1 MIFAK
6 KIEPIFRN
14 EFVKIWNFGKVS
26 QGIVKNEE
34 SNSHIHF
41 LIVTKQQ
48 TQMSSYQLG
57 KWDLTELVKNPK
69 SPAFQK
75 QIQELER
82 QAKKFEKIKSKLN
95 PKMSSKQFMNIL
107 HQVEEISE
115 NMSRIGGYASL
126 SYSSDTQSDEATSL
140 MTKMSKLGSEISNKI
155 LFFDLWWKTQVDN
168 KNAKRLMKD
177 AGELTEYLSHKRL
190 FAKYA
195 LSEPE
200 ERIINTLD
208 VTGISALVK
217 LYDKITNSFEYKM
230 KVGSK
235 IKTMTREELTNYVR
249 STNPKIRET
258 AYKTI
263 LSKYSENK
271 GVVGEI
277 YQNIV
282 QNWKDEGIEIR
293 GYKSPISMRNI
304 GNDVDDKTIDSLL
317 SICKKNSPIFQKF
330 FIQKAKML
338 KMKKLRRYDLYA
350 PAAANIKEKNYS
362 YDKSVKL
369 VFESLGKFSSTLEE
383 HARKVFNENHIDS
396 DIRQGKR
403 DGAFCS
409 TLTPKI
415 TPYVLVNFTGKS
427 RDVFTLAHEL
437 GHAVHSQTAQDRSIL
452 VQDAPLPLAETAS
465 TFSELLLYDNLSNKI
480 SDDEKKAMLSEKIDD
495 LYATILR
502 QSFFTIFEVD
512 AHKQIGNGTTIDEI
526 SNTYLKNL
534 KVQFGNSVSLSD
546 DFEIEWSCIPH
557 FYHTPFYCYAYSFG
571 NLLALSLFQRYKK
584 EGKDF
589 VPAYI
594 NILAAGGS
602 KKPEKLLSEYGF
614 DITSP
619 KFWQEG
625 FDYVKDQVNTL
636 ASLN

>member
-1 MIFAK
+1 MYK
-6 KIEPIFRN
+6 KHEY
-14 EFVKIWNFGKVS
+14 
-26 QGIVKNEE
+26 
-34 SNSHIHF
+34 
-41 LIVTKQQ
+41 
-48 TQMSSYQLG
+48 QMTEIQLG
-57 KWDLTELVKNPK
+57 RWDLSELTKNPK
-69 SPAFQK
+69 GPAFQK
-75 QIQELER
+75 QIQKLEK
-82 QAKKFEKIKSKLN
+82 QARKFERIKSKLD
-95 PKMSSKQFMNIL
+95 PKMSSKKFMGIL
-107 HQVEEISE
+107 QQVEEMSE
-115 NMSRIGGYASL
+115 KMSKIGGYASL

-140 MTKMSKLGSEISNKI
+140 MTQMSKLGSEISNKI
-155 LFFDLWWKTQVDN
+155 LFFDLWWKTKVDK

-217 LYDKITNSFEYKM
+217 LYDKITNAYEYKM
-230 KVGSK
+230 KIGNK
-235 IKTMTREELTNYVR
+235 TQTMTREELTNYVR

-263 LSKYSENK
+263 LTKYTENK
-271 GVVGEI
+271 GVIGEI

-282 QNWKDEGIEIR
+282 LNWRDEGIEIR
-293 GYKSPISMRNI
+293 GYKTPISMRNI
-304 GNDVDDKTIDSLL
+304 GNDVDDKTIESLL
-317 SICKKNSPIFQKF
+317 SVCKKNSSVFQKF
-330 FIQKAKML
+330 FVQKAKML

-350 PAAANIKEKNYS
+350 PAAANIKEKNYT
-362 YDKSVKL
+362 YKKSVKL
-369 VFESLGKFSSTLEE
+369 VFESLGKFSETLEE
-383 HARKVFNENHIDS
+383 FARKVFNENHIDS
-396 DIRQGKR
+396 SVRQGKR

-409 TLTPKI
+409 TLSPKI

-437 GHAVHSQTAQDRSIL
+437 GHAVHSQAAQDRSIL

-465 TFSELLLYDNLSNKI
+465 TFSELLLYDNLSDKI
-480 SDDEKKAMLSEKIDD
+480 SDDEKKIVLSEKIDD

-512 AHKQIGNGTTIDEI
+512 AHKQIGKGTTVDEI
-526 SNTYLKNL
+526 SKTYLQNL
-534 KVQFGNSVSLSD
+534 KEQFGNSVSLSE
-546 DFEIEWSCIPH
+546 DFAIEWSCIPH

-589 VPAYI
+589 VPSYI

-602 KKPEKLLSEYGF
+602 KKPERLLLEYGF
-614 DITSP
+614 DIRSP
-619 KFWQEG
+619 KFWQQG
-625 FDYVKDQVNTL
+625 LDYVHEQVKAL
-636 ASLN
+636 SSLN

>member
-1 MIFAK
+1 MV
-6 KIEPIFRN
+6 EY
-14 EFVKIWNFGKVS
+14 
-26 QGIVKNEE
+26 
-34 SNSHIHF
+34 H
-41 LIVTKQQ
+41 
-48 TQMSSYQLG
+48 LG
-57 KWDLTELVKNPK
+57 EWDLSELVKNPK
-69 SPAFQK
+69 SQAFQK
-75 QIQELER
+75 QIKELEN
-82 QAKKFEKIKSKLN
+82 QAKKFEKIKLKLD
-95 PKMSSKQFMNIL
+95 PKMPSKEFKNIL
-107 HQVEEISE
+107 NEVEEISE
-115 NMSRIGGYASL
+115 KMSKIGGYASL

-140 MTKMSKLGSEISNKI
+140 MTMMSKLGSEISNKI
-155 LFFDLWWKTQVDN
+155 LFFDLWWKIQVDE
-168 KNAKRLMKD
+168 KNAKRLIKD
-177 AGELTEYLSHKRL
+177 SGELTEYLAHKRL

-217 LYDKITNSFEYKM
+217 LYDKITNAYEYKM
-230 KVGSK
+230 KIGN
-235 IKTMTREELTNYVR
+235 KTKKMTREELTNYVR
-249 STNPKIRET
+249 STSPKIRET

-263 LSKYSENK
+263 LTKYTENK
-271 GVVGEI
+271 GVIGEI

-282 QNWKDEGIEIR
+282 LNWRDEGIEIR
-293 GYKSPISMRNI
+293 GYESPISMRNI
-304 GNDVDDKTIDSLL
+304 GNNVDDKTIESLL
-317 SICKKNSPIFQKF
+317 AVCRKNSPIFQKF
-330 FIQKAKML
+330 FVQKAKML
-338 KMKKLRRYDLYA
+338 KIKKLRRYDIYA
-350 PAAANIKEKNYS
+350 PAAANIKEKNYT
-362 YDKSVKL
+362 YNKSVKL
-369 VFESLGKFSSTLEE
+369 VFESLGKFSETLEE
-383 HARKVFNENHIDS
+383 FARKVFNENHIDS
-396 DIRQGKR
+396 SVRQGKR

-437 GHAVHSQTAQDRSIL
+437 GHAVHSQAAQNRSIL

-465 TFSELLLYDNLSNKI
+465 TFSELLLYDNLSDKI
-480 SDDEKKAMLSEKIDD
+480 SDDEKKIVLSEKIDD

-512 AHKQIGNGTTIDEI
+512 AHKQIGEGTTVDEI
-526 SNTYLKNL
+526 SKTYLQNL
-534 KVQFGNSVSLSD
+534 KEQFGNSVSLSE
-546 DFEIEWSCIPH
+546 DFAIEWSCIPH

-571 NLLALSLFQRYKK
+571 NLLALSLFHRYKK

-614 DITSP
+614 DIRSS

-625 FDYVKDQVNTL
+625 FDYVDEQVKAL
-636 ASLN
+636 SSLN

>member
-1 MIFAK
+1 MTNYK
-6 KIEPIFRN
+6 
-14 EFVKIWNFGKVS
+14 
-26 QGIVKNEE
+26 
-34 SNSHIHF
+34 
-41 LIVTKQQ
+41 
-48 TQMSSYQLG
+48 LG
-57 KWDLTELVKNPK
+57 TWDLSELVKNPK
-69 SPAFQK
+69 SSAFQK
-75 QIQELER
+75 QIKELES
-82 QAKKFEKIKSKLN
+82 QAVKFEKIKSKLD
-95 PKMSSKQFMNIL
+95 PKMSSKKFMNII
-107 HQVEEISE
+107 QQIEEISK
-115 NMSRIGGYASL
+115 NMSKIGGYASL

-155 LFFDLWWKTQVDN
+155 LFFDLWWKTQVDD

-177 AGELTEYLSHKRL
+177 AGEITEYLSHKRL

-217 LYDKITNSFEYKM
+217 LYDKITNAFEYKM
-230 KVGSK
+230 KIGNKS
-235 IKTMTREELTNYVR
+235 KTMTREELTNYVR

-263 LSKYSENK
+263 LTKYTESK

-282 QNWKDEGIEIR
+282 LNWRDEGIEIR
-293 GYKSPISMRNI
+293 GYESPISMRNI
-304 GNDVDDKTIDSLL
+304 GNDVDDKTIESLL
-317 SICKKNSPIFQKF
+317 SICRKNSPVFQKF
-330 FIQKAKML
+330 FVQKAKML

-350 PAAANIKEKNYS
+350 PAAANIKEKNYA

-369 VFESLGKFSSTLEE
+369 VFESLGKFSNTLEE
-383 HARKVFNENHIDS
+383 YARKVFNENHIDS
-396 DIRQGKR
+396 AIRQGKR

-437 GHAVHSQTAQDRSIL
+437 GHAVHSQAAQNRSIL

-465 TFSELLLYDNLSNKI
+465 TFSELLLYDNLSDKI
-480 SDDEKKAMLSEKIDD
+480 SDNEKKIMLAEKIDD
-495 LYATILR
+495 LYATIMR

-512 AHKQIGNGTTIDEI
+512 AHKQIGEGTTINEI
-526 SNTYLKNL
+526 SKTYLQNL
-534 KVQFGNSVSLSD
+534 KEQFGNSVSLSD
-546 DFEIEWSCIPH
+546 DFAIEWSCIPH

-589 VPAYI
+589 VPAYMS
-594 NILAAGGS
+594 ILAAGGS
-602 KKPEKLLSEYGF
+602 KKPEKLLAEYGF
-614 DITSP
+614 DIRSP

-625 FDYVKDQVNTL
+625 FDYVNEQVKAL

>member
-1 MIFAK
+1 M
-6 KIEPIFRN
+6 
-14 EFVKIWNFGKVS
+14 VK
-26 QGIVKNEE
+26 
-34 SNSHIHF
+34 
-41 LIVTKQQ
+41 
-48 TQMSSYQLG
+48 YQLG
-57 KWDLTELVKNPK
+57 KWDLSELVKDQK
-69 SPAFQK
+69 SPAFEK
-75 QIQELER
+75 QIQTLEK
-82 QAKKFEKIKSKLN
+82 QALKFEKIKSKLN
-95 PKMSSKQFMNIL
+95 PKISSKQFMGIL
-107 HQVEEISE
+107 QQVEEISE
-115 NMSRIGGYASL
+115 NMSKIGGYASL

-140 MTKMSKLGSEISNKI
+140 MTKMSKLGSDISNKI
-155 LFFDLWWKTQVDN
+155 LFFDLWWKTQVDE

-177 AGELTEYLSHKRL
+177 AGEITEYLSHKRL

-195 LSEPE
+195 LSEAE

-230 KVGSK
+230 KVGNKSK
-235 IKTMTREELTNYVR
+235 VMTREELTNYVR
-249 STNPKIRET
+249 STNSKIRET

-263 LSKYSENK
+263 LTKYFDNK
-271 GVVGEI
+271 GVIGEI

-282 QNWKDEGIEIR
+282 LNWKDEGIDIR

-317 SICKKNSPIFQKF
+317 IVCKKNSPVFQKF
-330 FIQKAKML
+330 FVQKAKML

-369 VFESLGKFSSTLEE
+369 VFESLGKFSDTLEE
-383 HARKVFNENHIDS
+383 YARRVFTENHIDS
-396 DIRQGKR
+396 DVRKGKR

-409 TLTPKI
+409 TLAPKI
-415 TPYVLVNFTGKS
+415 TPFVLVNFTGKS

-437 GHAVHSQTAQDRSIL
+437 GHAVHSQAAQDRSIL

-465 TFSELLLYDNLSNKI
+465 TFSELLLYDNLSDKI
-480 SDDEKKAMLSEKIDD
+480 SDDEKKAMLSGKIDD

-512 AHKQIGNGTTIDEI
+512 AHKQIGEGTTIDEI
-526 SNTYLKNL
+526 SKTYLQNL
-534 KVQFGNSVSLSD
+534 KDQFGNSVILSD
-546 DFEIEWSCIPH
+546 DFATEWSCIPH

-589 VPAYI
+589 VPAYM

-614 DITSP
+614 DIRSP

-625 FDYVKDQVNTL
+625 FDYVKKQVDTL
-636 ASLN
+636 SSLN

>member
-1 MIFAK
+1 MADYK
-6 KIEPIFRN
+6 
-14 EFVKIWNFGKVS
+14 
-26 QGIVKNEE
+26 
-34 SNSHIHF
+34 
-41 LIVTKQQ
+41 
-48 TQMSSYQLG
+48 LG
-57 KWDLTELVKNPK
+57 TWDLSELVKNPK
-69 SPAFQK
+69 SLAFQK
-75 QIQELER
+75 QIKELEN
-82 QAKKFEKIKSKLN
+82 QAIKFEKIKSKLD
-95 PKMSSKQFMNIL
+95 PKMSSKKFMSII
-107 HQVEEISE
+107 QQIEEISK
-115 NMSRIGGYASL
+115 NMSKIGGYASL

-140 MTKMSKLGSEISNKI
+140 MTKMSKLGSEVSNKI
-155 LFFDLWWKTQVDN
+155 LFFDLWWKTQVDD

-177 AGELTEYLSHKRL
+177 AGEITEYLSHKRL

-217 LYDKITNSFEYKM
+217 LYDKITNAFEYKM
-230 KVGSK
+230 KVGNKS
-235 IKTMTREELTNYVR
+235 KTMTREELTNYVR

-263 LSKYSENK
+263 LTKYTESK

-282 QNWKDEGIEIR
+282 LNWRDEGIEIR
-293 GYKSPISMRNI
+293 GYESPISMRNI
-304 GNDVDDKTIDSLL
+304 GNDVDDKTIESLL
-317 SICKKNSPIFQKF
+317 SICRKNSPVFQKF
-330 FIQKAKML
+330 FVQKAKML

-350 PAAANIKEKNYS
+350 PAAANIKEKNYA

-383 HARKVFNENHIDS
+383 YARKVFNENHIDS
-396 DIRQGKR
+396 AIRQGKR

-437 GHAVHSQTAQDRSIL
+437 GHAVHSQAAQDRSIL

-465 TFSELLLYDNLSNKI
+465 TFSELLLYDNLSDKI
-480 SDDEKKAMLSEKIDD
+480 SDNEKKIMLAEKIDD
-495 LYATILR
+495 LYATIMR

-512 AHKQIGNGTTIDEI
+512 AHKQIGEGTTINEI
-526 SNTYLKNL
+526 SKTYLQNL
-534 KVQFGNSVSLSD
+534 KEQFGNSVSLSD
-546 DFEIEWSCIPH
+546 DFAIEWSCIPH

-589 VPAYI
+589 VPAYMS
-594 NILAAGGS
+594 ILAAGGS
-602 KKPEKLLSEYGF
+602 KKPEKLLAEYGF
-614 DITSP
+614 DIRSP

-625 FDYVKDQVNTL
+625 FDYVNEQVKTL

>member
-1 MIFAK
+1 MTTYH
-6 KIEPIFRN
+6 P
-14 EFVKIWNFGKVS
+14 
-26 QGIVKNEE
+26 GI
-34 SNSHIHF
+34 
-41 LIVTKQQ
+41 
-48 TQMSSYQLG
+48 
-57 KWDLTELVKNPK
+57 WDLTKLVKNPK

-75 QIQELER
+75 QIKELEK
-82 QAKKFEKIKSKLN
+82 QAVSFEKIKSKLN
-95 PKMSSKQFMNIL
+95 PKISSTNFKNIL
-107 HQVEEISE
+107 QQVEEISE

-126 SYSSDTQSDEATSL
+126 SYSSNTQSDEATSL
-140 MTKMSKLGSEISNKI
+140 MSRMSKLGSEISNKI
-155 LFFDLWWKTQVDN
+155 LFFDLWWKTQVDE

-177 AGELTEYLSHKRL
+177 AGELREYLSHKRL

-200 ERIINTLD
+200 EKIINTLD

-217 LYDKITNSFEYKM
+217 LYDKITNSYEYKM
-230 KVGSK
+230 KIGNKNKVL
-235 IKTMTREELTNYVR
+235 TREELTNYVR

-263 LSKYSENK
+263 LGKYIENK
-271 GVVGEI
+271 GVIGEI

-282 QNWKDEGIEIR
+282 RNWKDEGIEIR

-304 GNDVDDKTIDSLL
+304 GNDVDDKTIESLL
-317 SICKKNSPIFQKF
+317 AVCRKNSPVFQKF
-330 FIQKAKML
+330 FQQKAKML
-338 KMKKLRRYDLYA
+338 KLKKLRRYDVYA
-350 PAAANIKEKNYS
+350 PATANIKEKNYT

-369 VFESLGKFSSTLEE
+369 VFESLGKFSSTLEDY
-383 HARKVFNENHIDS
+383 AKKVFNENHVDS
-396 DIRQGKR
+396 EIRQGKR

-409 TLTPKI
+409 TLSPKRTPF
-415 TPYVLVNFTGKS
+415 VLVNFTGKS

-437 GHAVHSQTAQDRSIL
+437 GHAVHSQAAQDRSIL

-465 TFSELLLYDNLSNKI
+465 TFSELLLYDNLSDKI
-480 SDDEKKAMLSEKIDD
+480 SNNEKKIMLSEKIDD

-502 QSFFTIFEVD
+502 QSFFTIFEVN
-512 AHKQIGNGTTIDEI
+512 AHKQIGEGTTIDEI
-526 SNTYLKNL
+526 SKLYLQNL
-534 KVQFGNSVSLSD
+534 KEQFGNSVTLSD
-546 DFEIEWSCIPH
+546 DFAIEWSCIPH

-614 DITSP
+614 DIRSP

-625 FDYVKDQVNTL
+625 FDYVKEQVKAL
-636 ASLN
+636 SALN

>member
-1 MIFAK
+1 MTEYK
-6 KIEPIFRN
+6 
-14 EFVKIWNFGKVS
+14 
-26 QGIVKNEE
+26 
-34 SNSHIHF
+34 
-41 LIVTKQQ
+41 
-48 TQMSSYQLG
+48 LG
-57 KWDLTELVKNPK
+57 KWDLSELAKDPK

-75 QIQELER
+75 QILELEE
-82 QAKKFEKIKSKLN
+82 QSEKFEKIKSKLD
-95 PKMSSKQFMNIL
+95 PKMSSEKFMNIL

-115 NMSRIGGYASL
+115 KMSKIGGYASL

-155 LFFDLWWKTQVDN
+155 LFFDLWWKTQVDD
-168 KNAKRLMKD
+168 KNAKRLMKN
-177 AGELTEYLSHKRL
+177 AGEITEYLSHKRL

-195 LSEPE
+195 LSESE
-200 ERIINTLD
+200 EKIINTLD

-217 LYDKITNSFEYKM
+217 LYDKITNAYEYKM
-230 KVGSK
+230 KIGNRTK
-235 IKTMTREELTNYVR
+235 KMTREELTNYVR
-249 STNPKIRET
+249 STNSKIREM

-263 LSKYSENK
+263 LTKYTENK
-271 GVVGEI
+271 GVIGEI

-282 QNWKDEGIEIR
+282 LNWRDEGIEIR

-304 GNDVDDKTIDSLL
+304 GNDVDDKTIESLL
-317 SICKKNSPIFQKF
+317 SVCRKNSPVFQKF

-350 PAAANIKEKNYS
+350 PAGANIKEKNYS
-362 YDKSVKL
+362 YSNSVKL
-369 VFESLGKFSSTLEE
+369 VFESLGKFSDTLEE
-383 HARKVFNENHIDS
+383 FARKVFNENHIDS
-396 DIRQGKR
+396 SVRQGKR

-437 GHAVHSQTAQDRSIL
+437 GHAVHSQAAQNRSIL
-452 VQDAPLPLAETAS
+452 VQEAPLPLAETAS
-465 TFSELLLYDNLSNKI
+465 TFSELLLYDNLSDKI
-480 SDDEKKAMLSEKIDD
+480 SDNEKKIMLSEKIDD

-512 AHKQIGNGTTIDEI
+512 VHEQIGKGTTVDEI
-526 SNTYLKNL
+526 SKTYLKNL
-534 KVQFGNSVSLSD
+534 KEQFGNSVNLSE
-546 DFEIEWSCIPH
+546 DFAIEWSCIPH

-584 EGKDF
+584 EGNDF
-589 VPAYI
+589 VSSYI
-594 NILAAGGS
+594 EILAAGGS
-602 KKPEKLLSEYGF
+602 RKPEKLLLEHGF
-614 DITSP
+614 DIRSP

-625 FDYVKDQVNTL
+625 FDYVSDQVKTL
-636 ASLN
+636 SSLN

>member
-1 MIFAK
+1 MV
-6 KIEPIFRN
+6 
-14 EFVKIWNFGKVS
+14 EF
-26 QGIVKNEE
+26 
-34 SNSHIHF
+34 
-41 LIVTKQQ
+41 
-48 TQMSSYQLG
+48 QLG
-57 KWDLTELVKNPK
+57 TWDLSELAKNPK

-75 QIQELER
+75 QIQELEQ
-82 QAKKFEKIKSKLN
+82 QAKKFEKIKSKLD
-95 PKMSSKQFMNIL
+95 PKMGSKKFISIL
-107 HQVEEISE
+107 QEVEGISE
-115 NMSRIGGYASL
+115 KMSKIGGYASL

-140 MTKMSKLGSEISNKI
+140 MTKISKLGSEISNKI
-155 LFFDLWWKTQVDN
+155 LFFDLWWKTQVDE

-177 AGELTEYLSHKRL
+177 TGELTEYLSHKRL

-200 ERIINTLD
+200 EKIINTLD

-217 LYDKITNSFEYKM
+217 LYDKITNAYEYKM
-230 KVGSK
+230 KIGNK
-235 IKTMTREELTNYVR
+235 TKTMTREELTNYVR
-249 STNPKIRET
+249 STNPKIREA

-263 LSKYSENK
+263 LTKYTENK
-271 GVVGEI
+271 GVIGEI

-282 QNWKDEGIEIR
+282 LNWRDEGIEIR

-304 GNDVDDKTIDSLL
+304 GNDVDDKTIESLL
-317 SICKKNSPIFQKF
+317 SVCRKNSPVFQKF
-330 FIQKAKML
+330 FAQKAKML
-338 KMKKLRRYDLYA
+338 KIKKLRRYDVYA
-350 PAAANIKEKNYS
+350 PAAANIKEKNYTYS
-362 YDKSVKL
+362 KSVKL
-369 VFESLGKFSSTLEE
+369 VFESLGKFSETLEE
-383 HARKVFNENHIDS
+383 FARKVFNENHIDS
-396 DIRQGKR
+396 SIRQGKR

-437 GHAVHSQTAQDRSIL
+437 GHAVHSQAAQDRSIL

-465 TFSELLLYDNLSNKI
+465 TFSELLLYDNLSDKI
-480 SDDEKKAMLSEKIDD
+480 SDDEKKIVLSEKIDD

-512 AHKQIGNGTTIDEI
+512 AHKQIGEGTTVDEI
-526 SNTYLKNL
+526 SKTYLQNL
-534 KVQFGNSVSLSD
+534 KEQFGNSVSLSE
-546 DFEIEWSCIPH
+546 DFAIEWSCIPH

-589 VPAYI
+589 VPSYI
-594 NILAAGGS
+594 SILAAGGA
-602 KKPEKLLSEYGF
+602 KKPEKLLAEYGF
-614 DITSP
+614 DIRSP

-625 FDYVKDQVNTL
+625 FDYVNEQVKAL
-636 ASLN
+636 SKLN

>member
-1 MIFAK
+1 MQV
-6 KIEPIFRN
+6 PS
-14 EFVKIWNFGKVS
+14 NFLEIDFGTYGCESFFNS
-26 QGIVKNEE
+26 QKWAQLVMKYQPGI
-34 SNSHIHF
+34 
-41 LIVTKQQ
+41 
-48 TQMSSYQLG
+48 
-57 KWDLTELVKNPK
+57 WDLSKLVKDPK

-75 QIQELER
+75 QIKELEK
-82 QAKKFEKIKSKLN
+82 QAATFEKIKSKLN
-95 PKMSSKQFMNIL
+95 SKITSTKFKNIL
-107 HQVEEISE
+107 QQVEEISE

-126 SYSSDTQSDEATSL
+126 SYSSNTQSDEATSL
-140 MTKMSKLGSEISNKI
+140 MTRMSKLGSEISNKI
-155 LFFDLWWKTQVDN
+155 LFFDLWWKTQVDD

-177 AGELTEYLSHKRL
+177 AGELTEYLAHKRL

-200 ERIINTLD
+200 EKIINTLD

-217 LYDKITNSFEYKM
+217 LYDKITNSYEYKM
-230 KVGSK
+230 KIGNKNK
-235 IKTMTREELTNYVR
+235 ILTREELTNYVR
-249 STNPKIRET
+249 STSPKIRET

-263 LSKYSENK
+263 LGKYTENK
-271 GVVGEI
+271 GVIGEI

-282 QNWKDEGIEIR
+282 LNWRDEGIEIR
-293 GYKSPISMRNI
+293 GYESPISMRNI
-304 GNDVDDKTIDSLL
+304 GNDIDDKTIESLL
-317 SICKKNSPIFQKF
+317 AVCKKNSPVFQKF
-330 FIQKAKML
+330 FLQKAKML
-338 KMKKLRRYDLYA
+338 KMKKLRRYDIYA
-350 PAAANIKEKNYS
+350 PATANIKEKNYT

-369 VFESLGKFSSTLEE
+369 VFESLGKFSSTLENY
-383 HARKVFNENHIDS
+383 ARKVFNENHVDS
-396 DIRQGKR
+396 EIRQGKR

-409 TLTPKI
+409 TLSPKRTPF
-415 TPYVLVNFTGKS
+415 VLVNFTCKS

-437 GHAVHSQTAQDRSIL
+437 GHAVHSQAAQDRSIL

-465 TFSELLLYDNLSNKI
+465 TFSELLLYDNLSDKI
-480 SDDEKKAMLSEKIDD
+480 SDDEKKIMLSEKIDD

-512 AHKQIGNGTTIDEI
+512 AHKQIGKGTTIDEI
-526 SNTYLKNL
+526 SKLYLQNL
-534 KVQFGNSVSLSD
+534 KEQFGESVILSD
-546 DFEIEWSCIPH
+546 DFAIEWSCIPH

-602 KKPEKLLSEYGF
+602 KKPEKLLLEYGF
-614 DITSP
+614 DIRSP

-625 FDYVKDQVNTL
+625 FDYVKEQVKAL
-636 ASLN
+636 SSLN

>member
-1 MIFAK
+1 MTNYK
-6 KIEPIFRN
+6 
-14 EFVKIWNFGKVS
+14 
-26 QGIVKNEE
+26 
-34 SNSHIHF
+34 
-41 LIVTKQQ
+41 
-48 TQMSSYQLG
+48 LG
-57 KWDLTELVKNPK
+57 TWDLSELVKNPK

-75 QIQELER
+75 QIKELEN
-82 QAKKFEKIKSKLN
+82 QAIKFEKIKSKLN
-95 PKMSSKQFMNIL
+95 PKMSSKKFMNII
-107 HQVEEISE
+107 QQIEEISK
-115 NMSRIGGYASL
+115 NMSKIGGYASL

-155 LFFDLWWKTQVDN
+155 LFFDLWWKTQVDD

-177 AGELTEYLSHKRL
+177 AGEITEYLSHKRL

-217 LYDKITNSFEYKM
+217 LYDKITNAFEYKM
-230 KVGSK
+230 KIGNKS
-235 IKTMTREELTNYVR
+235 KTMTREEITNYVR

-263 LSKYSENK
+263 LTKYTENK

-282 QNWKDEGIEIR
+282 LNWRDEGIEIR
-293 GYKSPISMRNI
+293 GYESPISMRNI
-304 GNDVDDKTIDSLL
+304 GNDVDDKTIESLL
-317 SICKKNSPIFQKF
+317 SICRKNSPVFQKF
-330 FIQKAKML
+330 FVQKAKML

-350 PAAANIKEKNYS
+350 PAAANIKEKNYA

-369 VFESLGKFSSTLEE
+369 VFESLGKFSNTLEE
-383 HARKVFNENHIDS
+383 YARKVFNENHIDS
-396 DIRQGKR
+396 AIRQGKR

-437 GHAVHSQTAQDRSIL
+437 GHAVHSQAAQDRSIL

-465 TFSELLLYDNLSNKI
+465 TFSELLLYDNLSDKI
-480 SDDEKKAMLSEKIDD
+480 SDNEKKIMLAEKIDD
-495 LYATILR
+495 LYATIMR

-512 AHKQIGNGTTIDEI
+512 AHKQIGEGTTINEI
-526 SNTYLKNL
+526 SKTYLQNL
-534 KVQFGNSVSLSD
+534 KEQFGNSVSLSD
-546 DFEIEWSCIPH
+546 DFAIEWSCIPH

-589 VPAYI
+589 VPAYMS
-594 NILAAGGS
+594 ILAAGGS
-602 KKPEKLLSEYGF
+602 KKPEKLLAEYGF
-614 DITSP
+614 DIRSP

-625 FDYVKDQVNTL
+625 FDYVNEQVKTL